1 MAFDWLKYL
10 NQGAIRDQALN
21 PKLVNALSFL
31 PDMGV
36 TMDVF
41 SGGQDAAGPDRT
53 GSHRH
58 DHGNAADVFFLKDGR
73 KLDWANPQDIPVFQQ
88 IVERA
93 KANGVT
99 GFGAGPGYMREGSMH
114 IGFGTPAVWGAG
126 GKGANAPDWLRQAF
140 GAAPSASPAP
150 VVAPVPSSPAGGAR
164 AASEIQPFGSMA
176 PTPFPGGTA
185 IANWFNG
192 TQKDADAINA
202 VQNGDKPSPLQR
214 LAAALQK
221 FPDAPQARSDMP
233 GPAATNGDALLKYL
247 QQPRALAE
255 MLMRKRLQG

>member
-1 MAFDWLKYL
+1 MALDWLKYL
-10 NQGAIRDQALN
+10 NQGAIRDQALS
-21 PKLVNALSFL
+21 PKLVNALGFL

-41 SGGQDAAGPDRT
+41 SGGQDAAGPERT

-73 KLDWANPQDIPVFQQ
+73 KLDWANPQDVPVFQQ

-126 GKGANAPDWLRQAF
+126 GRGANAPDWLRQAF
-140 GAAPSASPAP
+140 GATPSAPPAATAPMAAPS
-150 VVAPVPSSPAGGAR
+150 PSSPAGGAR

-176 PTPFPGGTA
+176 PSASPVV
-185 IANWFNG
+185 ANAGIPSDVAAYATSDGN
-192 TQKDADAINA
+192 QK
-202 VQNGDKPSPLQR
+202 SPLQKFGE
-214 LAAALQK
+214 ALMK
-221 FPDAPQARSDMP
+221 TPNAPQAPTGFGGGAS
-233 GPAATNGDALLKYL
+233 NGSALLQYM
-247 QQPRALAE
+247 QNPRALTDY
-255 MLMRKRLQG
+255 LLKKRLQG